1 MRWVIIRV
9 DIPFLRPVY
18 SSAKRFPFWG
28 WKFEV
33 RSVAIV
39 LNSDT
44 VSTKQPMQQ
53 EVFDHLLGL
62 IERLMP
68 AWFMTRSEREYSAC
82 GIQSV

>member
-1 MRWVIIRV
+1 
-9 DIPFLRPVY
+9 
-18 SSAKRFPFWG
+18 
-28 WKFEV
+28 
-33 RSVAIV
+33 VAIV

-53 EVFDHLLGL
+53 EVFDNLLGL

-82 GIQSV
+82 GIHSV